1 MSRVFIALSLAGLLA
16 LPLAPRAV
24 AAAQPQLPSATAAVT
39 SQTGA
44 QAAARK
50 APVVTLDLASTFPGT
65 MPILGDAAH
74 ELAERVKRA
83 TGGELVFKFYEPN
96 QLVPAADT
104 VNAVA
109 AGKVAAA
116 WAGAGWFAAKDAT
129 FNFFSSVPFGPDIPE
144 YMAWMYDGGGLQLA
158 RAMFHAHGV
167 HNIPC
172 GMIPPEASGW
182 FRKEIKSPSDLKGLR
197 MRIFGMGALVMQK
210 FGVTTEQDPP
220 GEIFAKLK
228 AGKLDAA
235 EFSLPAMDLPLKLY
249 EVAKYYYFPG
259 WHQPATL
266 FDLDINLAVWNALDD
281 RYKATVE
288 LACSDII
295 REMIAKG
302 DAAQSKAIKEI
313 QGKGVKVRRWPAA
326 MLVEFEKAWHQVVA
340 EESAKNPNFK
350 RVYDSYA
357 AFRKNYATWKYLS
370 AIE

>member
-1 MSRVFIALSLAGLLA
+1 MQKFVKLS
-16 LPLAPRAV
+16 V
-24 AAAQPQLPSATAAVT
+24 AALAAAV
-39 SQTGA
+39 SNVSFAGE
-44 QAAARK
+44 K
-50 APVVTLDLASTFPGT
+50 SPVVTLDLASTFPGS

-74 ELAERVKRA
+74 DLAERVKRA
-83 TGGELVFKFYEPN
+83 TSGELIFNFYEPGK
-96 QLVPAADT
+96 LVPAADT

-116 WAGAGWFAAKDAT
+116 WAGAGWFAANDSA
-129 FNFFSSVPFGPDIPE
+129 FNFFSSVPFGPGMGE
-144 YMAWMYDGGGLQLA
+144 YMAWLYEGGGLELA
-158 RAMFHAHGV
+158 REMFHARGV

-172 GMIPPEASGW
+172 GLIPPEASGW
-182 FRKEIKSPSDLKGLR
+182 FRKEIRTPADLKGLK

-210 FGVTTEQDPP
+210 FGVVTEQDAP

-228 AGKLDAA
+228 NGALDAA
-235 EFSLPAMDLPLKLY
+235 EFSLPAMDQPLKLY

-259 WHQPATL
+259 WHQQSTL

-281 RYKATVE
+281 RYKAVIE
-288 LACSDII
+288 LACGDIM

-302 DAAQSKAIKEI
+302 EAAQGKAIREM
-313 QGKGVKVRRWPAA
+313 QAEGVQLRRWPAP
-326 MLVEFEKAWHQVVA
+326 MLVEFEKAWNEVVA

-370 AIE
+370 TLE